1 MIPIPLV
8 CLMYSTLN
16 PAEYVEI
23 ARVVQVEAYRHSK
36 DEYGVAASVLNRV
49 ASPEFPDTV
58 CAVVYSQG
66 QYEGVNTNYSLKAE
80 PDLVLKLQSP
90 EGQLKIVEALEA
102 LDGRTDFKGQS
113 MLHNRIVDEDPM
125 FHPEGN
131 FYHYNWQ

>member
-1 MIPIPLV
+1 MIPLLADLPPHSYT
-8 CLMYSTLN
+8 CL
-16 PAEYVEI
+16 AE
-23 ARVVQVEAYRHSK
+23 VVQVEARRFTD

-49 ASPEFPDTV
+49 ASPDFPNTV
-58 CAVVYSQG
+58 CSVVYSKG
-66 QYEGVNTNYSLKAE
+66 QYEGVSQNYTLRAD
-80 PDLVLKLQSP
+80 PDLVEKLKSP
-90 EGQLKIVEALEA
+90 EGQMKIVDALKV

>member
-1 MIPIPLV
+1 MPIPDMPPHSYT
-8 CLMYSTLN
+8 CL
-16 PAEYVEI
+16 AE
-23 ARVVQVEAYRHSK
+23 VVQVEARRFTD

-66 QYEGVNTNYSLKAE
+66 QYEGVSTNYSLKAD
-80 PDLVLKLQSP
+80 PDLVLKLKSP
-90 EGQLKIVEALEA
+90 EGQLKIVEALEV

-113 MLHNRIVDEDPM
+113 QLYNRIVDEDPM

>member
-1 MIPIPLV
+1 MIPLLADLPPHSYT
-8 CLMYSTLN
+8 CL
-16 PAEYVEI
+16 AE
-23 ARVVQVEAYRHSK
+23 VVQVEARRFTD

-49 ASPEFPDTV
+49 ASPDFPDTV
-58 CAVVYSQG
+58 CSVVYSKG
-66 QYEGVNTNYSLKAE
+66 QYEGVTQNYTLRAD
-80 PDLVLKLQSP
+80 PDLVEKLKSP
-90 EGQLKIVEALEA
+90 EGQMKIVDALKV

>member
-1 MIPIPLV
+1 MIPDMPPHSYT
-8 CLMYSTLN
+8 CL
-16 PAEYVEI
+16 AE
-23 ARVVQVEAYRHSK
+23 AVQTEALRNTD
-36 DEYGVAASVLNRV
+36 DEYGVVASILNRV

-66 QYEGVNTNYSLKAE
+66 QYEGVSNNYSLKAE
-80 PDLVLKLQSP
+80 PDLVLKLKSP
-90 EGQLKIVEALEA
+90 EGQLKIVEALEV

-113 MLHNRIVDEDPM
+113 QLHNRIVDEDPM

>member
-1 MIPIPLV
+1 MIPDLPPHSYT
-8 CLMYSTLN
+8 CL
-16 PAEYVEI
+16 AE
-23 ARVVQVEAYRHSK
+23 VVQVEARRFTD

-49 ASPEFPDTV
+49 ASPDFPDTV
-58 CAVVYSQG
+58 CSVVYSKG
-66 QYEGVNTNYSLKAE
+66 QYEGVTQNYTLRAD
-80 PDLVLKLQSP
+80 PDLVEKLKSP
-90 EGQLKIVEALEA
+90 EGQMKIVDALKV

>member
-1 MIPIPLV
+1 MIPLLADLPPHSYT
-8 CLMYSTLN
+8 CL
-16 PAEYVEI
+16 AE
-23 ARVVQVEAYRHSK
+23 VVQVEARRFTD

-49 ASPEFPDTV
+49 ASPDFPDTV
-58 CAVVYSQG
+58 CSVVYSKG
-66 QYEGVNTNYSLKAE
+66 QYEGVSQNYTLRAE
-80 PDLVLKLQSP
+80 DDLVEKLKSP
-90 EGQLKIVEALEA
+90 EGQMKIVDALKV

>member
-1 MIPIPLV
+1 MPSLHP
-8 CLMYSTLN
+8 
-16 PAEYVEI
+16 
-23 ARVVQVEAYRHSK
+23 R
-36 DEYGVAASVLNRV
+36 RV
-49 ASPEFPDTV
+49 AR
-58 CAVVYSQG
+58 
-66 QYEGVNTNYSLKAE
+66 EGVLEALFANQFSDDK

-90 EGQLKIVEALEA
+90 EGQLKIVEALEV